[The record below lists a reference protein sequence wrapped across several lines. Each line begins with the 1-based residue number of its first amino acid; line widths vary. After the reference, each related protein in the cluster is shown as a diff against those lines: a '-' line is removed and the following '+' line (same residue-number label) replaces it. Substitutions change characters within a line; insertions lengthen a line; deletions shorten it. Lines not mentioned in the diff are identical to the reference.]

1 MHTRVELEI
10 VEDVEIQD
18 FINRLKSTY
27 WKSSEQ
33 LSIYHI
39 GFWWFEEMGELHN
52 KETFTRVEVEI
63 ARKIEAED
71 IINSLKPLTIR
82 HMEFT
87 WEEDEED

>member
-18 FINRLKSTY
+18 FINRLKSTG
-27 WKSSEQ
+27 SEQ

-82 HMEFT
+82 HIEFT